1 MEKLQPVK
9 YFLEKNNQ
17 RKHKKDLVI
26 GWFSGY
32 SLPMS
37 SLPFPADS
45 AEFEEYTSVMNAM
58 ADEANASAPDP
69 EPESFGG
76 RCEDA
81 PCCGCCGGSELY
93 DSAMEYERQ
102 RELYEDAPDDSHL
115 DKDWEECHED
125 REEPEDRYLDSYWE
139 DQSEY
144 GMEGCCGD
152 F

>member
-1 MEKLQPVK
+1 
-9 YFLEKNNQ
+9 
-17 RKHKKDLVI
+17 
-26 GWFSGY
+26 
-32 SLPMS
+32 MS

-69 EPESFGG
+69 EPENFGG

-81 PCCGCCGGSELY
+81 PCCGCCGQDSY
-93 DSAMEYERQ
+93 DSAMHYERQ
-102 RELYEDAPDDSHL
+102 REEREDDQYDAPEPDDAPDDSHL